1 MNTIIHILL
10 TILISVVIGAG
21 AYWIKIWK
29 QEGVMM
35 TRPREFFIG
44 GMSAE
49 FFFGTIAFIGL
60 VLGILTR

>member
-1 MNTIIHILL
+1 MKVIIHVLL
-10 TILISVVIGAG
+10 SIVISLVIGGG
-21 AYWIKIWK
+21 AYWLRIWK

-35 TRPREFFIG
+35 IRPREFLLG

-49 FFFGTIAFIGL
+49 FFFSTIAFIGL